1 MKFKKIGF
9 PLLCFLIVYW
19 VVAIFFIII
28 SIAFG
33 VALFF
38 YLKSVN
44 NFYFNWK
51 KESLYAIRKAV
62 TGGEILG
69 AEIWFKAK
77 LKEKKLTK

>member
-1 MKFKKIGF
+1 MKFKKVGF

-51 KESLYAIRKAV
+51 KNH
-62 TGGEILG
+62 
-69 AEIWFKAK
+69 FMQ
-77 LKEKKLTK
+77 